1 MSQHSDLIR
10 FLLDLSKQPPFAGR
24 VHLYKQQTGVSKRG
38 GAHIS
43 YGKKGYADVMGFTS
57 LGLIVAAEIKVG
69 KDKLNPDQ
77 IKFRDLVLSVG
88 GHWAEIRS
96 EKQAYEFLLE
106 VTRLSTATTIIP

>member
-1 MSQHSDLIR
+1 MSQHSELIK
-10 FLLDLSKQPPFAGR
+10 FILDLSKQRPFKGR
-24 VHLYKQQTGVSKRG
+24 VHLKKNPSGKVKVKG
-38 GAHIS
+38 GYVELGDS
-43 YGKKGYADVMGFTS
+43 GWTDVIGFTS

-96 EKQAYEFLLE
+96 EKQAYEFLLQVE
-106 VTRLSTATTIIP
+106 SGLLD